1 MIPTRFVHDRLANM
15 HATPQMFAGTKEAFG
30 LQLVLLA
37 EMVGVDTCELM
48 VALFGP
54 GGVPNEDLDDTWAQ
68 ERVGILSDILR
79 HNLIRDLKRTEP
91 ELIAIATQTLKD
103 CHLDFVNRFPI
114 TGIAE
119 TLAGTTFGLGVQ
131 MMIEIG
137 SSASDLAA
145 MLDELIATAIASP
158 TERGAS

>member
-1 MIPTRFVHDRLANM
+1 MIRFVQDRLANM
-15 HATPQMFAGTKEAFG
+15 HATPQRFAGTKEAFG

-37 EMVGVDTCELM
+37 EMVGGVDQNELM
-48 VALFGP
+48 VAIFGP
-54 GGVPNEDLDDTWAQ
+54 GGVPNEDLDDAWAQ
-68 ERVGILSDILR
+68 ARVGILSDILLQ
-79 HNLIRDLKRTEP
+79 NLIRDLKRTEP

-119 TLAGTTFGLGVQ
+119 TLAGTAFGLGVW
-131 MMIEIG
+131 MMVEIG
-137 SSASDLAA
+137 SSASDIAA
-145 MLDELIATAIASP
+145 MLDELIADAFASP